1 MECFCDMRHFYGV
14 AMFEIRDRTGKANDF
29 EIATC
34 TEFELRGSIIEELF
48 DGRGEGNEFFNF
60 AT

>member
-1 MECFCDMRHFYGV
+1 MGHFDGV

-48 DGRGEGNEFFNF
+48 DRRGERNEFFNF